1 MHALWLPLVLLIIA
15 CSHTAPP
22 GSGENHPLLWVFGL
36 SAAFCLLAIGGWM
49 VTGMLRRWE
58 RRADRHD

>member
-1 MHALWLPLVLLIIA
+1 MLVRWLPLAVLMA
-15 CSHTAPP
+15 GCSSTAPP
-22 GSGENHPLLWVFGL
+22 GSGENHPIIWIVGM
-36 SAAFCLLAIGGWM
+36 SAAFCLLSIGGWM